1 MHVSCVCVC
10 VCIVMFCIYTYMQS
24 AQEREQAMAAQ
35 RTQDQQES
43 AAQLKKLADRDAQ
56 VQEQKSKL
64 LHADVHSGVLLDR
77 LREAARDLGRVGAEV
92 QAMAAQVR
100 DTNERLDEAR
110 IREAE
115 MEKAHAAGLAVVQE
129 ALQGSQARAE
139 TVEAQRVQAV
149 ADAEVLRQKLEEME
163 STRSLRTEEEAGQ
176 DGREKKQALEAALA
190 AVETAR
196 CDAEKVRV
204 QWRAAEER
212 EARAATVVA
221 ELTKL
226 VKDQREKI
234 LDAQRDG
241 KETERQLRA
250 ALQEALD
257 ELQSLQLR
265 QRELARGEKEAG
277 HLRKQLAEERRLV
290 DDLRAELDDV
300 LYERQRLLDLNAEG
314 DRGEAEA
321 ERARDEERYD
331 GERDGASAHDVEDRE
346 RGSWRERARE
356 GGLSAGREAPKY
368 ASPRPDGAG
377 KGDDGD
383 RLTAER
389 ETWMQ
394 EAEGFRDTIRIKD
407 KILQDQQD
415 SIDKLKEQVVAL
427 QAEVG
432 VSVCRCVVGV
442 FWRVYMHACLLATH
456 SRRENRSAWMR
467 CCRMRPR
474 RCVPLS
480 FNYSLRPS
488 LMHRPPGCVLGN
500 KDNIARLPDGLHAFE
515 NA

>member
-35 RTQDQQES
+35 RTQDKQES

-115 MEKAHAAGLAVVQE
+115 MEKAHATGLAVVQE

-139 TVEAQRVQAV
+139 AVEAQRVQAV

-163 STRSLRTEEEAGQ
+163 STQSLRTEEEAGQ

-314 DRGEAEA
+314 ERREAEA
-321 ERARDEERYD
+321 ERARDEEWYD
-331 GERDGASAHDVEDRE
+331 GERDRAS
-346 RGSWRERARE
+346 G
-356 GGLSAGREAPKY
+356 EAPKY

-377 KGDDGD
+377 KDVDGD
-383 RLTAER
+383 KLTAER

-427 QAEVG
+427 QAQVG
-432 VSVCRCVVGV
+432 VCRCVCQCLLACV
-442 FWRVYMHACLLATH
+442 HACLLATQ

-474 RCVPLS
+474 RYVPLS
-480 FNYSLRPS
+480 FNHSLRPS
-488 LMHRPPGCVLGN
+488 LLHRPLGCVLGN
-500 KDNIARLPDGLHAFE
+500 KDDIARLLHGLQTFEHA
-515 NA
+515 

>member
-1 MHVSCVCVC
+1 
-10 VCIVMFCIYTYMQS
+10 
-24 AQEREQAMAAQ
+24 MAAQ
-35 RTQDQQES
+35 RTKDQQES

-139 TVEAQRVQAV
+139 AVEAQRVQAV

-163 STRSLRTEEEAGQ
+163 STQSLRTEEEAGQ

-314 DRGEAEA
+314 ERREAEA
-321 ERARDEERYD
+321 ERARDEEWYD
-331 GERDGASAHDVEDRE
+331 GERDRAS
-346 RGSWRERARE
+346 G
-356 GGLSAGREAPKY
+356 EAPKY

-377 KGDDGD
+377 KDVDGD
-383 RLTAER
+383 KLTAER

-427 QAEVG
+427 QAQVG
-432 VSVCRCVVGV
+432 VCRCVCQCLLACV
-442 FWRVYMHACLLATH
+442 HACLLATQ

-474 RCVPLS
+474 RYVPLS
-480 FNYSLRPS
+480 FNHSLRPS
-488 LMHRPPGCVLGN
+488 LLHRPLGCVLGN
-500 KDNIARLPDGLHAFE
+500 KDDIARLLHGLQTFEHA
-515 NA
+515 

>member
-35 RTQDQQES
+35 RTQDKQES

-139 TVEAQRVQAV
+139 AVEAQRVQAV

-163 STRSLRTEEEAGQ
+163 STQSLRTEEEAGQ

-314 DRGEAEA
+314 ERREAEA
-321 ERARDEERYD
+321 ERARDEEWYD
-331 GERDGASAHDVEDRE
+331 GERDRAS
-346 RGSWRERARE
+346 G
-356 GGLSAGREAPKY
+356 EAPKY

-377 KGDDGD
+377 KDVDGD

-432 VSVCRCVVGV
+432 V
-442 FWRVYMHACLLATH
+442 CLLVCMSVFAGVCTCILTCNTIQT
-456 SRRENRSAWMR
+456 RESQRLDALLQDETKEV
-467 CCRMRPR
+467 CTPFFQ
-474 RCVPLS
+474 PLS
-480 FNYSLRPS
+480 TP
-488 LMHRPPGCVLGN
+488 
-500 KDNIARLPDGLHAFE
+500 
-515 NA
+515 

>member
-35 RTQDQQES
+35 RTQDKQES

-115 MEKAHAAGLAVVQE
+115 MEKAHATGLAVVQE

-139 TVEAQRVQAV
+139 AVEAQRVQAV
-149 ADAEVLRQKLEEME
+149 ADAEVLRQKLEEVE
-163 STRSLRTEEEAGQ
+163 STQILRTEEEAGQ
-176 DGREKKQALEAALA
+176 DGMEKKQALEAALA

-226 VKDQREKI
+226 VKVG
-234 LDAQRDG
+234 LW
-241 KETERQLRA
+241 
-250 ALQEALD
+250 
-257 ELQSLQLR
+257 S
-265 QRELARGEKEAG
+265 
-277 HLRKQLAEERRLV
+277 
-290 DDLRAELDDV
+290 
-300 LYERQRLLDLNAEG
+300 
-314 DRGEAEA
+314 
-321 ERARDEERYD
+321 
-331 GERDGASAHDVEDRE
+331 S
-346 RGSWRERARE
+346 GS
-356 GGLSAGREAPKY
+356 
-368 ASPRPDGAG
+368 
-377 KGDDGD
+377 
-383 RLTAER
+383 
-389 ETWMQ
+389 
-394 EAEGFRDTIRIKD
+394 
-407 KILQDQQD
+407 
-415 SIDKLKEQVVAL
+415 
-427 QAEVG
+427 
-432 VSVCRCVVGV
+432 
-442 FWRVYMHACLLATH
+442 
-456 SRRENRSAWMR
+456 
-467 CCRMRPR
+467 
-474 RCVPLS
+474 
-480 FNYSLRPS
+480 
-488 LMHRPPGCVLGN
+488 
-500 KDNIARLPDGLHAFE
+500 
-515 NA
+515 

>member
-1 MHVSCVCVC
+1 
-10 VCIVMFCIYTYMQS
+10 
-24 AQEREQAMAAQ
+24 MAAQ
-35 RTQDQQES
+35 RAQDQQES
-43 AAQLKKLADRDAQ
+43 AAQHKKLADREAQ
-56 VQEQKSKL
+56 VQDQKSKL

-139 TVEAQRVQAV
+139 AVEAQRVQAV

-241 KETERQLRA
+241 KASQIEEGEGFCTELRLILGIREVRPMTGDLIVGEYA
-250 ALQEALD
+250 EWDGGAPKRDLD
-257 ELQSLQLR
+257 DPV
-265 QRELARGEKEAG
+265 ADDAG
-277 HLRKQLAEERRLV
+277 HAGCFDFLQQL
-290 DDLRAELDDV
+290 
-300 LYERQRLLDLNAEG
+300 
-314 DRGEAEA
+314 
-321 ERARDEERYD
+321 
-331 GERDGASAHDVEDRE
+331 
-346 RGSWRERARE
+346 
-356 GGLSAGREAPKY
+356 
-368 ASPRPDGAG
+368 
-377 KGDDGD
+377 
-383 RLTAER
+383 
-389 ETWMQ
+389 
-394 EAEGFRDTIRIKD
+394 
-407 KILQDQQD
+407 
-415 SIDKLKEQVVAL
+415 
-427 QAEVG
+427 
-432 VSVCRCVVGV
+432 
-442 FWRVYMHACLLATH
+442 
-456 SRRENRSAWMR
+456 
-467 CCRMRPR
+467 
-474 RCVPLS
+474 
-480 FNYSLRPS
+480 
-488 LMHRPPGCVLGN
+488 
-500 KDNIARLPDGLHAFE
+500 IAFI
-515 NA
+515 

>member
-1 MHVSCVCVC
+1 MHVSCVCMC
-10 VCIVMFCIYTYMQS
+10 VCILMFCIYTYMQS

-35 RTQDQQES
+35 RTKDQQES

-92 QAMAAQVR
+92 QAMAAQMR

-139 TVEAQRVQAV
+139 AVEVQRVQAV

-163 STRSLRTEEEAGQ
+163 STQSLRTEEEAGQ

-314 DRGEAEA
+314 ERGEAEA
-321 ERARDEERYD
+321 ERAPDEERYD
-331 GERDGASAHDVEDRE
+331 GERDRAS
-346 RGSWRERARE
+346 G
-356 GGLSAGREAPKY
+356 EAPKY

-377 KGDDGD
+377 KDVDGD

-427 QAEVG
+427 QAQVG
-432 VSVCRCVVGV
+432 VCRCVCQ
-442 FWRVYMHACLLATH
+442 CLLA
-456 SRRENRSAWMR
+456 
-467 CCRMRPR
+467 
-474 RCVPLS
+474 CV
-480 FNYSLRPS
+480 
-488 LMHRPPGCVLGN
+488 
-500 KDNIARLPDGLHAFE
+500 HAC
-515 NA
+515 